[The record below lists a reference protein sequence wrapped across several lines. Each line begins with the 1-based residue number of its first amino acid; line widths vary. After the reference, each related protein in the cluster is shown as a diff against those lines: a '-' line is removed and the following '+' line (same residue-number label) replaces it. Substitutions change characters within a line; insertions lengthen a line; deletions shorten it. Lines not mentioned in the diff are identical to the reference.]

1 MFSTCKKLVSVQID
15 VLRIRGSDGQSIPA
29 QLVTTTEKHLAD
41 YDQFWKPQ
49 LQRANAEDSLSDWD
63 WKQRVFVARGIAE
76 GYAIE
81 CEQMTQGLIVLRPQ
95 GRRSV
100 FDPSRRLVY
109 VSRLATA
116 PWNRSELQSPIRF
129 KLVGSTLLKFAQ
141 FRSEVLGYG
150 GLVGFIH
157 CRNQRSSIVN
167 WTCKM
172 VVWMKNLRIFGIL
185 NGTVHAHPVWMN
197 LRNRCEFLLD

>member
-1 MFSTCKKLVSVQID
+1 MFSMCKKLVSVQID
-15 VLRIRGSDGQSIPA
+15 VLLIRGSDGQSIPA

-63 WKQRVFVARGIAE
+63 WKQRVFVARGMAE

-116 PWNRSELQSPIRF
+116 PWNRSELQSPIGF

-150 GLVGFIH
+150 GLVGVHSLPESEVFY
-157 CRNQRSSIVN
+157 RKLEMQDGGLDEEFE
-167 WTCKM
+167 
-172 VVWMKNLRIFGIL
+172 NLRYFEWYR
-185 NGTVHAHPVWMN
+185 P
-197 LRNRCEFLLD
+197 RPSLLDELME